1 MFNNALKLLK
11 DEVMQRFFLPFFLTG
26 TMIMV
31 FVMGKTGAPLKTTAT
46 PNGILNLEFAYNK
59 VKVQEVVDAWTFSAI
74 HSTDNIRVA
83 QVNTWWDFIFLF
95 FYAPLLF
102 LLLKKISARFSQTSH
117 LHKIAR
123 LLTIP
128 ALLAGALD
136 IIENFGMLQS
146 LGGNIST
153 GIALITFIPSL
164 IKWLLVVCIIAFLL
178 YAIPTAFL
186 TKKDSVQIRV

>member
-95 FYAPLLF
+95 FYF
-102 LLLKKISARFSQTSH
+102 
-117 LHKIAR
+117 
-123 LLTIP
+123 
-128 ALLAGALD
+128 
-136 IIENFGMLQS
+136 IIYEFESNHNWSF
-146 LGGNIST
+146 
-153 GIALITFIPSL
+153 
-164 IKWLLVVCIIAFLL
+164 
-178 YAIPTAFL
+178 
-186 TKKDSVQIRV
+186 

>member
-178 YAIPTAFL
+178 YAIPTAFF